1 MYGEVITSVNC
12 LSKTVRWFGSIIIGL
27 EKFGSKHECRSL
39 RSARIT
45 ASWTNN
51 HGSISP
57 ESGVRPGKVDCFI
70 QHTLKI
76 ASQSQQHVFA
86 LLDWYIEDES
96 KLGHV
101 RQACGSLEESISSW
115 WPITVSSCIK
125 IYSKFVVASVS
136 VDKLV
141 IDPLNGTFS

>member
-1 MYGEVITSVNC
+1 M
-12 LSKTVRWFGSIIIGL
+12 RWFGSIIIGR

-45 ASWTNN
+45 ASWTDN

-57 ESGVRPGKVDCFI
+57 ESVVQLGKVDYFI

-86 LLDWYIEDES
+86 LVDWYIEDES
-96 KLGHV
+96 
-101 RQACGSLEESISSW
+101 R
-115 WPITVSSCIK
+115 
-125 IYSKFVVASVS
+125 
-136 VDKLV
+136 DKYGKAV
-141 IDPLNGTFS
+141 EV

>member
-1 MYGEVITSVNC
+1 M
-12 LSKTVRWFGSIIIGL
+12 RRFGSIIIGP

-45 ASWTNN
+45 ACWTDN

-57 ESGVRPGKVDCFI
+57 ESGVRPGKVDYFI

-86 LLDWYIEDES
+86 PVDWYIEDEIKNKYS
-96 KLGHV
+96 KPV
-101 RQACGSLEESISSW
+101 EVWKKSW
-115 WPITVSSCIK
+115 WPIPVSSCIK
-125 IYSKFVVASVS
+125 NSFQILFLS
-136 VDKLV
+136 
-141 IDPLNGTFS
+141 PLQILLSCANILT

>member
-1 MYGEVITSVNC
+1 M
-12 LSKTVRWFGSIIIGL
+12 RRFGSIIIGP

-45 ASWTNN
+45 ACWTDN

-57 ESGVRPGKVDCFI
+57 ESGVRPGKVDYFI

-86 LLDWYIEDES
+86 PVDWYIEDES
-96 KLGHV
+96 KNKYSKPVEVWKKSFLPGGPS
-101 RQACGSLEESISSW
+101 RFL
-115 WPITVSSCIK
+115 PVSRIH
-125 IYSKFVVASVS
+125 SKFVFASVA
-136 VDKLV
+136 VDKLAIV
-141 IDPLNGTFS
+141 PLNHCPFKSFS

>member
-1 MYGEVITSVNC
+1 M
-12 LSKTVRWFGSIIIGL
+12 RWFGSIIIGP

-45 ASWTNN
+45 ACWTDN

-57 ESGVRPGKVDCFI
+57 ESGVRPGKVDYFI

-86 LLDWYIEDES
+86 LVDWCIEDES
-96 KLGHV
+96 KN
-101 RQACGSLEESISSW
+101 
-115 WPITVSSCIK
+115 K
-125 IYSKFVVASVS
+125 YSKPVEVWKKSFLPGGPSQLLPV
-136 VDKLV
+136 
-141 IDPLNGTFS
+141 